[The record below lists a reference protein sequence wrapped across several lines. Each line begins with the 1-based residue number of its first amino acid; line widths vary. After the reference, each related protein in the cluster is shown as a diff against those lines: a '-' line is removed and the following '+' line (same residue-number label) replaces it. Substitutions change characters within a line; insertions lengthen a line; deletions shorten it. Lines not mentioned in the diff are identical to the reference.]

1 MGLKFGIIYFM
12 KYNLQLLKKL
22 TILFVEDEA
31 IIRSQIADTL
41 KVFFNEVVIA
51 NNGHEALQLLSQNNI
66 DIILSDIK
74 MPMITGLDLATRIRL
89 SHNSIPIILLSSY
102 SDQETLIKAVN
113 SGIDGYVLKPVQ
125 LDDLLN
131 TFENVLKRKIPIRRT
146 FSFTDGLI
154 YNMLTDELYKNGE
167 LIDLGKKERM
177 LLKLFIDN
185 HEKTLTKDE
194 IVSYIWELDEVTE
207 SALKNLLN
215 RLRSKI
221 GFDIIL
227 SVKGNGWRLNTT
239 R

>member
-1 MGLKFGIIYFM
+1 M

-31 IIRSQIADTL
+31 IIRAQLADTL
-41 KVFFNEVVIA
+41 KVFFNEVIIA

-125 LDDLLN
+125 LNDLLN

-146 FSFTDGLI
+146 FTFTDGLI

>member
-1 MGLKFGIIYFM
+1 MGLIFDIIYFM

-31 IIRSQIADTL
+31 IIRTQIADTL
-41 KVFFNEVVIA
+41 KVFFNDVIVA

-74 MPMITGLDLATRIRL
+74 MPMITGLDLATKVRL
-89 SHNSIPIILLSSY
+89 SNSSIPIILLSSY
-102 SDQETLIKAVN
+102 SDQDTLLKAVN
-113 SGIDGYVLKPVQ
+113 IGIDGYVLKPIQ
-125 LDDLLN
+125 LDDLLQ
-131 TFENVLKRKIPIRRT
+131 TFENVLKRKIPIRRIFT
-146 FSFTDGLI
+146 FADGLI
-154 YNMLTDELYKNGE
+154 YNMLTEELYKNGE

-185 HEKTLTKDE
+185 YEKTLTKDE

-215 RLRSKI
+215 RLRTKI
-221 GFDIIL
+221 GFDIIV
-227 SVKGNGWRLNTT
+227 SVKGNGWRLDTT

>member
-1 MGLKFGIIYFM
+1 M

-31 IIRSQIADTL
+31 IIRAQLADTL
-41 KVFFNEVVIA
+41 KVFFNEVIIA

-146 FSFTDGLI
+146 FTFTDGLI